1 MGARYRAIV
10 TVRVVFRRYGVG
22 MLTASAIRSVPIPRV
37 KFREGYDIDEVDALV
52 ESVAAPLDHWE
63 RYGSYTGPLAD
74 DIARVRFL
82 STKFRE
88 GYDQAFVDDLL
99 DGIAATVTQIVEK

>member
-1 MGARYRAIV
+1 MGARYRAGV
-10 TVRVVFRRYGVG
+10 TIRVLFRRYGVG
-22 MLTASAIRSVPIPRV
+22 MLTASAIRSVTIPRV

-74 DIARVRFL
+74 DIAHVRFQP
-82 STKFRE
+82 TTFRE
-88 GYDQAFVDDLL
+88 GYDQDFVDDLL
-99 DGIAATVTQIVEK
+99 DGLVATVSRIGES